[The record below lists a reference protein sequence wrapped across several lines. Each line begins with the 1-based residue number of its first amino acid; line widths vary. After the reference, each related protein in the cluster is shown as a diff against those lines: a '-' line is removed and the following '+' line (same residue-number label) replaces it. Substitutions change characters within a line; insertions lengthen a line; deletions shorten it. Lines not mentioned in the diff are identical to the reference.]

1 MSLKGARVIVVGGS
15 SGIGLAA
22 AQQILEA
29 GAEVT
34 IVGRSPDRLER
45 AQHCLPGVQALQ
57 ADITDAAAI
66 GRVFDAFDRVD
77 HVLVS
82 AGTIRNGALV
92 NNDVQTLRQI
102 VDERL
107 WGVVNVVRSAAPLMT
122 TGSITFTSGGM
133 STRPRPGSAM
143 LTSML
148 SAVEALAP
156 ALALELAPVRVNVV
170 TPGLIDTP
178 LLDAAYGAER
188 DKLVQSRAAA
198 LPGKRVGTA
207 EEVAQVILLLMT
219 NLYITGEVIRID
231 GGSRFL

>member
-1 MSLKGARVIVVGGS
+1 MHLRGTRVIVVGGS

-22 AQQILEA
+22 ARLTKEA

-34 IVGRSPDRLER
+34 IVGRSPVRLKR
-45 AQHCLPGVQALQ
+45 AQESLGGVRAVE
-57 ADITDAAAI
+57 ADITDTAAI
-66 GRVFDAFDRVD
+66 GRVFEGLDRVD

-82 AGTIRNGALV
+82 AGTIKNGTLV
-92 NNDVQTLRQI
+92 KNDLTTLRQI

-107 WGVVNVVRSAAPLMT
+107 WGVVNVVRGSAPLMT

-148 SAVEALAP
+148 AAVEALAP

-178 LLDAAYGAER
+178 LLDTTYGAER
-188 DKLVQSRAAA
+188 DKLVQSRAAV

-207 EEVAQVILLLMT
+207 EEVAEVILLLMT
-219 NLYITGEVIRID
+219 NRYITGEVVRID